1 MCASSGA
8 FVSEN
13 LDEAHML
20 LHMCVT
26 NAFYTGH
33 YLTNILSNSLLPYP
47 YHHPTLT
54 ALLGHGMSRTRSED
68 SLSSSSSVFNQ
79 NMEECEHTIL
89 AVQENNQQLEEV
101 RQLNIDIKA
110 EQKAEFAAYVKQ
122 TAELKEKKDVLN
134 KELQKYE
141 GEEAQEQQRLE
152 KTRLEHDTL
161 RDKMERTL
169 NDLTHGIRLYS
180 SLGLEFQK
188 ADGECMKFV
197 FTQICQQ
204 EPSKAFYFTMFV
216 DENDTYQLVD
226 RCVCIKLEALD

>member
-1 MCASSGA
+1 MYRSLS
-8 FVSEN
+8 
-13 LDEAHML
+13 HP
-20 LHMCVT
+20 
-26 NAFYTGH
+26 
-33 YLTNILSNSLLPYP
+33 ILSLYLPFIP
-47 YHHPTLT
+47 HHLYTPPPSILHYMRPLT
-54 ALLGHGMSRTRSED
+54 HFRSED
-68 SLSSSSSVFNQ
+68 SLSSFGSVFNQ

-101 RQLNIDIKA
+101 RQLNIDVKLQ
-110 EQKAEFAAYVKQ
+110 QKAEFAAYVKQ
-122 TAELKEKKDVLN
+122 TAELKEKKDVFN
-134 KELQKYE
+134 KELHKYE

-152 KTRLEHDTL
+152 NTRSEHDSL

-197 FTQICQQ
+197 YTQICQQ
-204 EPSKAFYFTMFV
+204 EPCKQHSFTMFV

-226 RCVCIKLEALD
+226 RCVYRERAEG